1 MISHNLI
8 GFMAFLCVCSIL
20 YIKERDI
27 MLSGSYESVLR
38 VWNMPTYQ
46 CIAVI
51 ENLRWRTAN
60 GIYQIDNN
68 RVIIG

>member
-1 MISHNLI
+1 
-8 GFMAFLCVCSIL
+8 
-20 YIKERDI
+20 

-51 ENLRWRTAN
+51 ENVRWRTAN

-68 RVIIG
+68 RVIDYRWNGFYYCI